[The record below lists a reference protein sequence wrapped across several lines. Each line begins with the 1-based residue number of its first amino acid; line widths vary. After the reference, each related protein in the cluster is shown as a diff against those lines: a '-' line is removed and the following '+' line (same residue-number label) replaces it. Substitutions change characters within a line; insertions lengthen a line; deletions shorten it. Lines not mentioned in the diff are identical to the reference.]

1 MVSQESLY
9 FCGISCNVSL
19 YLSCFIWVSSF
30 FLQSL
35 AKVYLFNL
43 FKEKHFLAIV
53 FLVSILFIFDM
64 IFAISFFLLIWGL
77 VCSFSSVLKCT
88 FGFVFSSFFLLNI
101 GSYLWSFFF
110 IFIVFSIT
118 IYFPYP
124 PLPKSHCSQST
135 ESFFLFAWSLNP
147 WTPSAQSCHLALYL
161 WVCVYIAC

>member
-101 GSYLWSFFF
+101 GSYLWSFFSF
-110 IFIVFSIT
+110 LL
-118 IYFPYP
+118 YFP
-124 PLPKSHCSQST
+124 LPFTSLILPFPNHTVLKVLSPFSFLLGPST
-135 ESFFLFAWSLNP
+135 L
-147 WTPSAQSCHLALYL
+147 
-161 WVCVYIAC
+161 